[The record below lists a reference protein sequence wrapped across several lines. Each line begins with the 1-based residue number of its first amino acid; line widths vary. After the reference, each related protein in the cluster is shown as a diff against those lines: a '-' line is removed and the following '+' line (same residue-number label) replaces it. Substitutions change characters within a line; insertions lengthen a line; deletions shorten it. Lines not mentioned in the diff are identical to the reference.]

1 MISDIKLAFAFHQL
15 SLDVLTCR
23 QKCNSSIA
31 RTHPY
36 STHIHPHSAVGHV
49 IMSIT
54 SCLSGT
60 ICPLIKP
67 HTMWITVQSPC
78 LAPLHL
84 RSPRV
89 KTPWLKLH
97 WFLFIHLPLFPFF
110 IPIKGKKQFY
120 CLHMCVCVVIGDI
133 LFAWLLHIFMPAWIR
148 VPMISSRNPE
158 QL

>member
-1 MISDIKLAFAFHQL
+1 MHDQWDHGINWH
-15 SLDVLTCR
+15 VLTCR
-23 QKCNSSIA
+23 QKYKSSIA

-67 HTMWITVQSPC
+67 YTMWITVQSPC

-84 RSPRV
+84 TSPRV

-97 WFLFIHLPLFPFF
+97 WFLFVHLPLFPFF
-110 IPIKGKKQFY
+110 KIPIKGKKLFY
-120 CLHMCVCVVIGDI
+120 CLHVCMCSYRRHFVCMTTAY
-133 LFAWLLHIFMPAWIR
+133 FHACMNTCANEFR
-148 VPMISSRNPE
+148 T
-158 QL
+158 